1 MPVLNG
7 VETQKPNFSSTLV
20 ERLARRE
27 KERSEGRSSLKARL
41 RRWVGTS
48 TSSSRRLG
56 PNIDRQSELESRELG
71 SGELG
76 SRELEASIDSGIGLD
91 SSSSSCLLLPVK
103 EEEEQQ
109 SWTTVQPTPIL
120 RSSSRAAS
128 LNSTK
133 ARGSVIVKKS
143 ISFSD
148 GHGKSTRRRLRAH
161 ESQPSKQQ
169 ASTAPRIV
177 VSTWDSLG
185 GGRQKAHLYSSMRA
199 PEMKLWSIDHTSSWP
214 RVRPPPEKVQV
225 AGWWGP
231 PSDSVSP
238 QLGTIYNIV
247 FAQVKEAAPDLSC
260 LTMDLLFNPAT
271 NSLHTRIE
279 ALSASD
285 FGRIL
290 SDLSILLFPT
300 WPSLN
305 LQPHAEGVLLHLL
318 HMLLAPL
325 FKDADEASGLAL
337 LTAACRRTNY
347 KDIELCLA
355 ATRHLFLSFWK
366 RLLQDP

>member
-1 MPVLNG
+1 MALW
-7 VETQKPNFSSTLV
+7 
-20 ERLARRE
+20 RLC
-27 KERSEGRSSLKARL
+27 GNL
-41 RRWVGTS
+41 TS
-48 TSSSRRLG
+48 FT
-56 PNIDRQSELESRELG
+56 
-71 SGELG
+71 
-76 SRELEASIDSGIGLD
+76 
-91 SSSSSCLLLPVK
+91 
-103 EEEEQQ
+103 
-109 SWTTVQPTPIL
+109 
-120 RSSSRAAS
+120 
-128 LNSTK
+128 STK
-133 ARGSVIVKKS
+133 ARGTVKKS

-148 GHGKSTRRRLRAH
+148 GHGKSARQRLRSH

-169 ASTAPRIV
+169 ASSAPRII

-185 GGRQKAHLYSSMRA
+185 GGRQKAQHYSSMRS

-238 QLGTIYNIV
+238 QLGTIYKIV
-247 FAQVKEAAPDLSC
+247 FSQVREAAPDLSC
-260 LTMDLLFNPAT
+260 LTMDLLFNPET
-271 NSLHTRIE
+271 NSIHTRIG

-318 HMLLAPL
+318 HLLLTPL

-347 KDIELCLA
+347 KDIELCLS
-355 ATRHLFLSFWK
+355 ATRHLFLSFGNGFFK
-366 RLLQDP
+366 IHRP

>member
-1 MPVLNG
+1 MAVLTG
-7 VETQKPNFSSTLV
+7 VETQKPNLSSILV

-27 KERSEGRSSLKARL
+27 KEKSEGRSSLKARL

-48 TSSSRRLG
+48 SSRRLG
-56 PNIDRQSELESRELG
+56 ANIDREREMEARKLESELEFGKLESREL
-71 SGELG
+71 EARVLQ
-76 SRELEASIDSGIGLD
+76 ASIDSGIGLD
-91 SSSSSCLLLPVK
+91 SSSSCLPVK

-109 SWTTVQPTPIL
+109 SWTQVQPTPIL
-120 RSSSRAAS
+120 RSSRAAS

-133 ARGSVIVKKS
+133 ARGAVKKS

-148 GHGKSTRRRLRAH
+148 GHGKSSRLRLRSH

-169 ASTAPRIV
+169 ASSAPRIV
-177 VSTWDSLG
+177 VSTWDSMG
-185 GGRQKAHLYSSMRA
+185 GRRQKAQHYSSMRS

-247 FAQVKEAAPDLSC
+247 FAQVREAAPDLSC
-260 LTMDLLFNPAT
+260 LTMDLLFNPET
-271 NSLHTRIE
+271 NSLHTRIG

-285 FGRIL
+285 FA
-290 SDLSILLFPT
+290 
-300 WPSLN
+300 
-305 LQPHAEGVLLHLL
+305 QGVV
-318 HMLLAPL
+318 
-325 FKDADEASGLAL
+325 
-337 LTAACRRTNY
+337 
-347 KDIELCLA
+347 
-355 ATRHLFLSFWK
+355 
-366 RLLQDP
+366 

>member
-1 MPVLNG
+1 MG
-7 VETQKPNFSSTLV
+7 R
-20 ERLARRE
+20 EREIEA
-27 KERSEGRSSLKARL
+27 G
-41 RRWVGTS
+41 
-48 TSSSRRLG
+48 
-56 PNIDRQSELESRELG
+56 ELESRELG
-71 SGELG
+71 S
-76 SRELEASIDSGIGLD
+76 REMEKDIDSGIGLD
-91 SSSSSCLLLPVK
+91 SCSSSLLLPVK

-133 ARGSVIVKKS
+133 ARGAVKKS

-148 GHGKSTRRRLRAH
+148 GHGKSSRRRLRSH

-169 ASTAPRIV
+169 TSTAPRII

-185 GGRQKAHLYSSMRA
+185 GGRQKAQNYSSMRAA

-214 RVRPPPEKVQV
+214 RVRSPPEKVQV

-279 ALSASD
+279 ALSASN

-300 WPSLN
+300 WPSMN
-305 LQPHAEGVLLHLL
+305 LQSHAEFQISHIIDNSHIGRPTPPSSY
-318 HMLLAPL
+318 AP
-325 FKDADEASGLAL
+325 
-337 LTAACRRTNY
+337 
-347 KDIELCLA
+347 
-355 ATRHLFLSFWK
+355 
-366 RLLQDP
+366 

>member
-1 MPVLNG
+1 MG
-7 VETQKPNFSSTLV
+7 
-20 ERLARRE
+20 E
-27 KERSEGRSSLKARL
+27 KERGEGRSSLKARL

-48 TSSSRRLG
+48 TDSRRLG
-56 PNIDRQSELESRELG
+56 PNIDREREMK

-76 SRELEASIDSGIGLD
+76 SGKLESGELKSREMKASIDSGIGLD
-91 SSSSSCLLLPVK
+91 SSSSCLLLPVK
-103 EEEEQQ
+103 EEEEEQQ

-133 ARGSVIVKKS
+133 ARGAVKKS

-148 GHGKSTRRRLRAH
+148 GHGKSSRRRLRSH

-169 ASTAPRIV
+169 TSTAPRII

-185 GGRQKAHLYSSMRA
+185 GGRQKAQHYSSMRAA

-247 FAQVKEAAPDLSC
+247 FAKVKEAAPDLSC
-260 LTMDLLFNPAT
+260 LIMDLLFNPAT
-271 NSLHTRIE
+271 NSLHTRIK

-285 FGRIL
+285 FDQGGLKICKIREQFAYFSTAFLIL
-290 SDLSILLFPT
+290 KVLKNIKTLWTVSCDILDWGLSTFVRLF
-300 WPSLN
+300 N
-305 LQPHAEGVLLHLL
+305 
-318 HMLLAPL
+318 
-325 FKDADEASGLAL
+325 
-337 LTAACRRTNY
+337 
-347 KDIELCLA
+347 
-355 ATRHLFLSFWK
+355 
-366 RLLQDP
+366 

>member
-1 MPVLNG
+1 MAVLTG
-7 VETQKPNFSSTLV
+7 VETQKPNLSSILV

-27 KERSEGRSSLKARL
+27 KEKSEGRSSLKARL

-48 TSSSRRLG
+48 SSRRLG
-56 PNIDRQSELESRELG
+56 ANIDREREMEARKLESELEFGKLESREL
-71 SGELG
+71 EARVLQ
-76 SRELEASIDSGIGLD
+76 ASIDSGIGLD
-91 SSSSSCLLLPVK
+91 SSSSCLPVK

-109 SWTTVQPTPIL
+109 SWTQVQPTPIL
-120 RSSSRAAS
+120 RSSRAAS

-133 ARGSVIVKKS
+133 ARGAVKKS

-148 GHGKSTRRRLRAH
+148 GHGKSSRLRLRSH

-169 ASTAPRIV
+169 ASSAPRIV
-177 VSTWDSLG
+177 VSTWDSMG
-185 GGRQKAHLYSSMRA
+185 GRRQKAQHYSSMRS

-247 FAQVKEAAPDLSC
+247 FAQVREAAPDLSC
-260 LTMDLLFNPAT
+260 LTMDLLFNPET
-271 NSLHTRIE
+271 NSLHTRIG

-285 FGRIL
+285 F
-290 SDLSILLFPT
+290 
-300 WPSLN
+300 
-305 LQPHAEGVLLHLL
+305 A
-318 HMLLAPL
+318 LA
-325 FKDADEASGLAL
+325 G
-337 LTAACRRTNY
+337 Y
-347 KDIELCLA
+347 
-355 ATRHLFLSFWK
+355 FLI
-366 RLLQDP
+366 

>member
-1 MPVLNG
+1 V
-7 VETQKPNFSSTLV
+7 V
-20 ERLARRE
+20 
-27 KERSEGRSSLKARL
+27 
-41 RRWVGTS
+41 
-48 TSSSRRLG
+48 
-56 PNIDRQSELESRELG
+56 NIDRG
-71 SGELG
+71 SGMEAKEIEARTMEAKEIEERYMEAREMEA
-76 SRELEASIDSGIGLD
+76 RELEEAKGMEHSIDSGIGLD
-91 SSSSSCLLLPVK
+91 SSSSCLPVK
-103 EEEEQQ
+103 EEEEGEQG

-120 RSSSRAAS
+120 RSSRAMS
-128 LNSTK
+128 LNSPK
-133 ARGSVIVKKS
+133 ARGTVKKS

-148 GHGKSTRRRLRAH
+148 GHSKSTRRRLRPH
-161 ESQPSKQQ
+161 EFQPPEQQ
-169 ASTAPRIV
+169 VSTAPRIV

-185 GGRQKAHLYSSMRA
+185 GRRQKAYYSSMRA
-199 PEMKLWSIDHTSSWP
+199 PEMKFWSTNHTSSWP

-247 FAQVKEAAPDLSC
+247 FVQVKEAAPDLSSV
-260 LTMDLLFNPAT
+260 TMDLLFNPAA

-279 ALSASD
+279 VLSSSD
-285 FGRIL
+285 IGRIL

-318 HMLLAPL
+318 HLLLTPL
-325 FKDADEASGLAL
+325 FKDADEARGLAL

-347 KDIELCLA
+347 KDIELCLS
-355 ATRHLFLSFWK
+355 ATRHIFLSFWS
-366 RLLQDP
+366 RLLQAP